1 MMKPPLASP
10 PYYVVAFSSTRT
22 SDDQGYDDMASK
34 MVALAA
40 QQDGFLGVESARDS
54 NGFGITNSFWR
65 DEASI
70 LKWKAAVDHI
80 EAQHLGKD
88 RWYSHYN
95 VRIGIVERAY
105 GFDRFEPKD

>member
-1 MMKPPLASP
+1 MKAPLASP
-10 PYYVVAFSSTRT
+10 PYFIVAFSSTRT

-40 QQDGFLGVESARDS
+40 HHDGFLGVESARDS

-80 EAQHLGKD
+80 EAQNLGKD